1 MLGHFTPDPC
11 AENFQLK
18 PGPVEWTERSMP
30 TRHTSD
36 TGIQICKVVLCGR
49 SFSRRRRMSRGRE
62 PFLMN
67 GSRLAGKDQLT
78 SLVSPKMYWF
88 FRTRGGGWGAG
99 AAATPAT
106 SRMAPEVPGGEP

>member
-11 AENFQLK
+11 AENFQLM

-67 GSRLAGKDQLT
+67 GSRLAGQEQLT
-78 SLVSPKMYWF
+78 SLVSANMDWL
-88 FRTRGGGWGAG
+88 FRTSGVGLC
-99 AAATPAT
+99 AAATA
-106 SRMAPEVPGGEP
+106 